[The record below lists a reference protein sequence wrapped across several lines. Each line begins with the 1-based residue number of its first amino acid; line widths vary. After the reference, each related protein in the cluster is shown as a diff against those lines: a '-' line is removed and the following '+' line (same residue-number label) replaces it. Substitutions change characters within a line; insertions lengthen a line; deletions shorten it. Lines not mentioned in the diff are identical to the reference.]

1 MKEYQPE
8 KHTGSR
14 PFAIRLVFGI
24 LWCAVFIAGC
34 KQNQSLGPGKF
45 YTAMLADGY
54 NIANQGDKEKSIRF
68 VDSVFNSGV
77 PATPL
82 DLYFKYNFKHGQYE
96 SLKKKEASLQYAD
109 SMLYIIE
116 TYKLQESHP
125 QEYARSFYALGDAY
139 MGARNY
145 KKAYENFYK
154 AKMLAQKHGDVCGIG
169 EYNYRLAMVNFK
181 EEKYA
186 LAAALFKEA
195 FTELGDCNNEFAF
208 MGRRQE
214 ILNNLGLSFYRAGNN
229 DSALKYYDK
238 ALAFLQA
245 HRNEFAKGENFVRM
259 AQGVI
264 YGNQA
269 KIYQANG
276 EWQKAEDLLKKSI
289 AINTQRGFDNRDA
302 QLSQL
307 QLSSLYVERGMYS
320 QAFSLLQNI
329 RHSLDTLRNEPG
341 EERFRKQLWQY
352 YQAIKD
358 EQNALKSLQ
367 SYMVW
372 ADSSEK
378 RNKGLFQSDMNTQI
392 ENLESHYQL
401 NLLRKDN
408 KVQQL
413 YLLSAGIVACALIVV
428 ACTVFLY
435 WRKSRKNVATLTQLN
450 HKISEQKLQLENTLH
465 QLENQMNEKDRI
477 LRVVAHDLR
486 NPIGGIVSLVDLII
500 DTHDDET
507 LKADMLSMIR
517 NASSNSLNLIRE
529 LLEYSS
535 VVKDKIERSREW
547 VDINELAEECVE
559 LLSYKAREKKQHLH
573 LKLLPQ
579 ETQLYINRE
588 KMWRV
593 ISNLIVNAIKFSKQG
608 SDIYI
613 NVEKKGENVIIS
625 VKDTGIGIPESDRPF
640 VFDVF
645 SKAKREGTA
654 GEQAFGLGLSI
665 SKQIVEQHEGIIWFE
680 SEVNKM
686 TTFYVQLPFLPSVR
700 VQ

>member
-1 MKEYQPE
+1 MQP
-8 KHTGSR
+8 
-14 PFAIRLVFGI
+14 
-24 LWCAVFIAGC
+24 
-34 KQNQSLGPGKF
+34 KQNTNPTCRHAVWLVVICCMYITACTPNKDLGPTKN
-45 YTAMLADGY
+45 YTDILNQGY
-54 NIANQGDKEKSIRF
+54 TIANQGDKEKSIRF
-68 VDSVFNSGV
+68 VDSAFRQETS
-77 PATPL
+77 PAPL

-96 SLKKKEASLQYAD
+96 ALKDKDASLTYAD
-109 SMLYIIE
+109 SMLYIVE

-154 AKMLAQKHGDVCGIG
+154 AKTLAQKYGDICGIG
-169 EYNYRLAMVNFK
+169 EYNYRLAMVNYR

-186 LAAALFKEA
+186 LATAYFKES
-195 FTELGDCNNEFAF
+195 FIELAECNDEFAF

-214 ILNNLGLSFYRAGNN
+214 ILNNLGLSFYKAGNN

-238 ALAFLQA
+238 ALEFLNA
-245 HRNEFAKGENFVRM
+245 HRTKFIKGENFVLM

-269 KIYQANG
+269 KIYQSKKDWN
-276 EWQKAEDLLKKSI
+276 KAEVLLKKSI
-289 AINTQRGFDNRDA
+289 EINSRKGFDNRDA

-307 QLSSLYVERGMYS
+307 QLSSLYVERGMYKE
-320 QAFSLLQNI
+320 AFDLLMAV
-329 RHSLDTLRNEPG
+329 RAGLDTIKNDPG

-352 YQAIKD
+352 YQSVKD

-367 SYMVW
+367 NYMLWV
-372 ADSSEK
+372 DSSGK
-378 RNKGLFQSDMNTQI
+378 KNKGLLQNDVTTQI
-392 ENLESHYQL
+392 ENLENHYQL

-413 YLLSAGIVACALIVV
+413 YLWIGGIIACALIAIV
-428 ACTVFLY
+428 ATVFFY
-435 WRKSRKNVATLTQLN
+435 WRKSRKNVQQLTHLN
-450 HKISEQKLQLENTLH
+450 QTISEQKLQLENTLQ
-465 QLENQMNEKDRI
+465 QLENQMHEKDRI

-486 NPIGGIVSLVDLII
+486 NPIGGIVSLVDLIK
-500 DTHDDET
+500 DTQDDET
-507 LKADMLSMIR
+507 LKAEMLNMIR

-535 VVKDKIERSREW
+535 VVKDKTERSREW
-547 VDINELAEECVE
+547 VEINELTEECVE
-559 LLSYKAREKKQHLH
+559 LLSYKAKEKKQQLQ
-573 LKLLPQ
+573 LNLLPQ
-579 ETQLYINRE
+579 PTQLYINRE

-593 ISNLIVNAIKFSKQG
+593 ISNLIMNAIKFSKAE
-608 SDIYI
+608 SHIYI
-613 NVEKKGENVIIS
+613 DVEKKDDNIIIS
-625 VKDTGIGIPESDRPF
+625 VKDTGIGIPESSQPF

-645 SKAKREGTA
+645 TKAKREGTA

-665 SKQIVEQHEGIIWFE
+665 SKQIVEQHEGKIWFE
-680 SEVNKM
+680 SEVDKM
-686 TTFYVQLPFLPSVR
+686 TTFYVQLPFHPSVR